1 MSREAVNRTGDPG
14 KTGTFLV
21 QIDVPSIKSY
31 VFGTDPL
38 NEVRGAS
45 AWLDRL
51 NRYEMERV
59 LDEHLETADLETIYA
74 NGGSAQFIV
83 RRCDADIVESAC
95 RRMVRFVRDRTG
107 GEVRPAYGIAPLP
120 DGGYRGAVDLAHFQL
135 RCRRGFGSGCHSATT
150 LPAIMECR
158 SASHLPAAR
167 FADHGAEGVTM
178 LSEASHRKAREGRE
192 SRVRAVWSM
201 WVAHLASAGPW
212 PPQEKWQALRCADM
226 TAIGERSSWRNYVGV
241 VYADGNAMGKV
252 VQALDS
258 PETCRHFSKIV
269 DESIRDACF
278 AGLDAVMR
286 TDVEGIR
293 DTIDR
298 DGRPPP
304 LPADI
309 LLLGGDD
316 LLVALPADRALD
328 FAWHVTGEFEQLTR
342 AKIEAVRDDGVRR
355 FFRDHRGDKG
365 FTISCG
371 VAIVRSTYPFYL
383 ALDLATDLLQ
393 NAKRGPNAMNGK
405 RDTARID
412 FHVVAGANSLD
423 LQDIRRATYHTASD
437 APRTLRPL
445 TRSQLQEVSA
455 AVQELRRA
463 NFPRSKLHELLDAA
477 LTLREHQAERRIR
490 EIFARA
496 RHGAAPSQ
504 RRALWNAVQRLR
516 PAGHE
521 VRFPWFQSGN
531 RRSLCVA
538 DIVDAYDLFRD
549 TQGESGR

>member
-1 MSREAVNRTGDPG
+1 MSREAVKQAGDPG
-14 KTGTFLV
+14 KTGAFLV

-31 VFGTDPL
+31 VFGTDRL

-51 NRYEMERV
+51 NRHEMERV
-59 LDEHLETADLETIYA
+59 LDEHLETAALETIYA

-83 RRCDADIVESAC
+83 RQCDADTVESAC
-95 RRMVRFVRDRTG
+95 RRMVRYVRDQTG

-120 DGGYRGAVDLAHFQL
+120 DGGYRGAVDRAHFQL
-135 RCRRGFGSGCHSATT
+135 RCRRGFGGGRYGAST

-167 FADHGAEGVTM
+167 FTDHGAEGAAM

-192 SRVRAVWSM
+192 SRAGAVWSKWM
-201 WVAHLASAGPW
+201 EHLASAGSW
-212 PPQEKWQALRCADM
+212 PPQQEWHALRCADM

-269 DESIRDACF
+269 DESIREACF
-278 AGLDAVMR
+278 SGLDAVMS
-286 TDVEGIR
+286 TDVRGIR

-328 FAWHVTGEFEQLTR
+328 LAWHVTGEFERLTR
-342 AKIEAVRDDGVRR
+342 AKIEAVRDDGARR
-355 FFRDHRGDKG
+355 FFREHRGDNG

-371 VAIVRSTYPFYL
+371 VGIVRSTYPFYL
-383 ALDLATDLLQ
+383 ALDLATALLQ

-423 LQDIRRATYHTASD
+423 LQDVRKGTYHTD
-437 APRTLRPL
+437 KAPRTLRPL
-445 TRSQLQEVSA
+445 TRLQLQEVRA
-455 AVQELRRA
+455 AVRELRRA

-477 LTLREHQAERRIR
+477 LTVREQHAERRIR

-496 RHGAAPSQ
+496 RHGAEPSQ

-538 DIVDAYDLFRD
+538 DIVDAYDLFPD
-549 TQGESGR
+549 TQEESGR

>member
-1 MSREAVNRTGDPG
+1 MSREAVNQAGDPG
-14 KTGTFLV
+14 TIGTFLV

-31 VFGTDPL
+31 VFSTDPL

-45 AWLDRL
+45 ARLDWL
-51 NRYEMERV
+51 NRYEMKRV
-59 LDEHLETADLETIYA
+59 LGKHLETAALETIYA

-83 RRCDADIVESAC
+83 RRCNADTVESVC

-135 RCRRGFGSGCHSATT
+135 RCRRGFGSGCHSASI
-150 LPAIMECR
+150 LPAIMECG

-167 FADHGAEGVTM
+167 FVDHGAEGVTM

-192 SRVRAVWSM
+192 SRVGAVWSTWM
-201 WVAHLASAGPW
+201 EHLASAGPW
-212 PPQEKWQALRCADM
+212 PPREEWQALRCADM
-226 TAIGERSSWRNYVGV
+226 TAIGDRSSRRHYVGV

-258 PETCRHFSKIV
+258 PETCRHFSQIV
-269 DESIRDACF
+269 DESIREACF
-278 AGLDAVMR
+278 SGLDAVMS

-298 DGRPPP
+298 DGQPPP

-328 FAWHVTGEFEQLTR
+328 FAWHVTGEFERLTR

-355 FFRDHRGDKG
+355 FFREHRGDNG
-365 FTISCG
+365 FTVSCG

-423 LQDIRRATYHTASD
+423 LQDVRRATYHTD
-437 APRTLRPL
+437 KAPRTLRPL
-445 TRSQLQEVSA
+445 TRSQLHEVRA
-455 AVQELRRA
+455 AVRELRSA
-463 NFPRSKLHELLDAA
+463 NFPRSKLHDLLEAA
-477 LTLREHQAERRIR
+477 LSAREHHAERRIR

-496 RHGAAPSQ
+496 RHGAEPSQ
-504 RRALWNAVQRLR
+504 RRALWNAVRRLL
-516 PAGHE
+516 PDGHE

-549 TQGESGR
+549 TQEEIGR

>member
-1 MSREAVNRTGDPG
+1 MSSEVNQAGNPG
-14 KTGTFLV
+14 AFLV

-120 DGGYRGAVDLAHFQL
+120 DGGYRGAVDRAHFQL
-135 RCRRGFGSGCHSATT
+135 RCRRGFGGGCHSAST
-150 LPAIMECR
+150 LPAIMECG

-178 LSEASHRKAREGRE
+178 LSAASHRKAREGRE
-192 SRVRAVWSM
+192 SRAGAVWSM
-201 WVAHLASAGPW
+201 WMEHLASAGPW
-212 PPQEKWQALRCADM
+212 PPREEWPALRCADM
-226 TAIGERSSWRNYVGV
+226 TAIGDRSSRRNYVGV
-241 VYADGNAMGKV
+241 VYADGNAMGKI

-258 PETCRHFSKIV
+258 PETCRHFSEIV
-269 DESIRDACF
+269 DESIREACF
-278 AGLDAVMR
+278 SGLDAVMN
-286 TDVEGIR
+286 TDVKYIR
-293 DTIDR
+293 DSIDR
-298 DGRPPP
+298 DDRPPP

-328 FAWHVTGEFEQLTR
+328 FAWHVTGEFERLTR
-342 AKIEAVRDDGVRR
+342 AKIEAVQDDGARR
-355 FFRDHRGDKG
+355 FFREHRGDNG

-423 LQDIRRATYHTASD
+423 LQDVRRTTYHTASE

-445 TRSQLQEVSA
+445 TRSQLQEVRA
-455 AVQELRRA
+455 AVRELRSA
-463 NFPRSKLHELLDAA
+463 NFPRSKLHELVDAA
-477 LTLREHQAERRIR
+477 LTVREHQAERRIR
-490 EIFARA
+490 ETFARA
-496 RHGAAPSQ
+496 RHGAGPSQ

-521 VRFPWFQSGN
+521 VCFPWFQSGN

-549 TQGESGR
+549 TQGETGR